1 MQLRQ
6 NRQSNRFVMAT
17 RTIKTKV
24 KMYLMINLMT
34 MDPCRLKLQV
44 RNPICIQNLTTRPS
58 WNLQPFLFVHH
69 EIQSKRRTV
78 LASKEEHIQLSL
90 FSSSANVNKTG
101 WKKCQCEARH
111 LQKSMKRVSQCKYK
125 FKMGTNIVSSVWC
138 IRTYVQYTTVYYSV
152 FSVLNDLVSHKSCY
166 MFQKISQHV
175 NNCLFCT
182 DALISPERHASF
194 KTTGL

>member
-1 MQLRQ
+1 
-6 NRQSNRFVMAT
+6 
-17 RTIKTKV
+17 
-24 KMYLMINLMT
+24 MYLMINLMT

-101 WKKCQCEARH
+101 WKKC
-111 LQKSMKRVSQCKYK
+111 
-125 FKMGTNIVSSVWC
+125 
-138 IRTYVQYTTVYYSV
+138 
-152 FSVLNDLVSHKSCY
+152 
-166 MFQKISQHV
+166 
-175 NNCLFCT
+175 
-182 DALISPERHASF
+182 
-194 KTTGL
+194 